1 MTFILH
7 LVPSIYPKRFCI
19 NKNSYLYMYACMYV
33 FNIVQNC
40 EKNINRQK
48 KNSLPSWNFHSSGGK
63 KKINTKHI

>member
-1 MTFILH
+1 
-7 LVPSIYPKRFCI
+7 
-19 NKNSYLYMYACMYV
+19 MYACMYG